1 MHPVYF
7 LTSAFLLSCVNRSK
21 WHHDSVSDKGR
32 YTNAKANTPQKKS
45 KMRTNLPLASL
56 NGSLRH
62 CPAVQNKSW
71 ACQDFAHLQMET
83 NCKYNERQVHKYTK
97 AQWWEVACKK
107 IFNYFLQSKCVNEN
121 HYNIILKSEKR
132 PKSWHVCIHQQ
143 NGWILKCMILWNDI
157 IFTQKNTETVGF
169 GAERAESTPIAC
181 VPLLKRLHNQAPE
194 PCSPTRQGPEQ
205 ASQF

>member
-32 YTNAKANTPQKKS
+32 YTNAKANTPKK
-45 KMRTNLPLASL
+45 KYKNAHKPFPPLASL

-71 ACQDFAHLQMET
+71 ACQDFAHLQMKT
-83 NCKYNERQVHKYTK
+83 NCKYNGRQVHNYTK

-107 IFNYFLQSKCVNEN
+107 IFNYFLQSKWINEN
-121 HYNIILKSEKR
+121 NYNIILKSEKR
-132 PKSWHVCIHQQ
+132 PESWHVCIHQQ
-143 NGWILKCMILWNDI
+143 NGWILKCMILWYDI
-157 IFTQKNTETVGF
+157 SIPDICHGRHGRRPCKFFLAGVDFYRFNAKNWQFTV
-169 GAERAESTPIAC
+169 
-181 VPLLKRLHNQAPE
+181 
-194 PCSPTRQGPEQ
+194 
-205 ASQF
+205 

>member
-32 YTNAKANTPQKKS
+32 YTNAKANTPKK
-45 KMRTNLPLASL
+45 KIKNAHKPFPPLASL

-83 NCKYNERQVHKYTK
+83 NCKYNGRQRYVQIHKSIMM
-97 AQWWEVACKK
+97 ESCICNK
-107 IFNYFLQSKCVNEN
+107 IFNCFLISKWMHAGHHNK
-121 HYNIILKSEKR
+121 HLYK
-132 PKSWHVCIHQQ
+132 
-143 NGWILKCMILWNDI
+143 
-157 IFTQKNTETVGF
+157 ET
-169 GAERAESTPIAC
+169 
-181 VPLLKRLHNQAPE
+181 
-194 PCSPTRQGPEQ
+194 
-205 ASQF
+205 

>member
-21 WHHDSVSDKGR
+21 WHHDSVGDKGR

-83 NCKYNERQVHKYTK
+83 NCKYNGRQVHKYTK
-97 AQWWEVACKK
+97 AQWWEVACKETSSITFSNQNK
-107 IFNYFLQSKCVNEN
+107 LMKTITIYILCGNKCGEATWAGSCQKEG
-121 HYNIILKSEKR
+121 LWRKR
-132 PKSWHVCIHQQ
+132 ANK
-143 NGWILKCMILWNDI
+143 
-157 IFTQKNTETVGF
+157 
-169 GAERAESTPIAC
+169 
-181 VPLLKRLHNQAPE
+181 
-194 PCSPTRQGPEQ
+194 PTFQ
-205 ASQF
+205 